1 MLKDLC
7 VKKIYLPD
15 GKGGFEEVKP
25 VRPEDI
31 ETDIVVRPH
40 DGLSASERIVL
51 EKKSEEKHDN
61 QD

>member
-7 VKKIYLPD
+7 VKKLYLPD

-31 ETDIVVRPH
+31 ETDIVVRSY
-40 DGLSASERIVL
+40 DGLSVSERTVL
-51 EKKSEEKHDN
+51 KKKVEEKHGN